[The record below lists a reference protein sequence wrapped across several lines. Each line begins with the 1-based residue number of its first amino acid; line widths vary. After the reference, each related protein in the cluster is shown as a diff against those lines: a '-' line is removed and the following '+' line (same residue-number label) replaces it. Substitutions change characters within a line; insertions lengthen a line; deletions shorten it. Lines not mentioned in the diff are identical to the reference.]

1 MPMKEKIKQE
11 EMSLMEVDD
20 FFKRIFVAGNDVMV
34 HRNEACITTISIY
47 DFLLNENSLDL

>member
-1 MPMKEKIKQE
+1 MKEKIKQE

-20 FFKRIFVAGNDVMV
+20 FFQQNFVAGDDVMV
-34 HRNEACITTISIY
+34 HHNEAGITTKSIY